1 MNPLFCFASI
11 SQSLLSREGLS
22 REDIPDVKLDTT
34 QVKRMLY
41 GNGVTWEII
50 ITVPYSQDIVN
61 VEHLIIALLSIFH
74 YL

>member
-1 MNPLFCFASI
+1 MNPLFCFAPI
-11 SQSLLSREGLS
+11 SQSLLSRERLS

-50 ITVPYSQDIVN
+50 ITVPYSQDLVN
-61 VEHLIIALLSIFH
+61 VEHLTIALLSIFH

>member
-1 MNPLFCFASI
+1 MNPLFCFAPI

-50 ITVPYSQDIVN
+50 ITVPYSQDLVN
-61 VEHLIIALLSIFH
+61 VEHLTIALLSIFH